1 MWVVSHTHSPILI
14 AAADIWVVYLNISDI
29 VSFLFFVFYCF
40 LSYSPLCERIVSD
53 WVVLVFYVFELH
65 CCLIV
70 FVLRLIRDFNSNP
83 FDVRKS

>member
-1 MWVVSHTHSPILI
+1 MLKRIDLQLGFRTDP
-14 AAADIWVVYLNISDI
+14 
-29 VSFLFFVFYCF
+29 F

>member
-1 MWVVSHTHSPILI
+1 M
-14 AAADIWVVYLNISDI
+14 YLNISDI
-29 VSFLFFVFYCF
+29 VSSLFFLFYCF

>member
-29 VSFLFFVFYCF
+29 VSFLFFLFYSF
-40 LSYSPLCERIVSD
+40 LSYSPLCERIVI
-53 WVVLVFYVFELH
+53 VCVELVFHVFELY

-83 FDVRKS
+83 FDVRKF